1 MKILLV
7 EDEIRLAEG
16 IARLLKMEKYDC
28 DILCDG
34 EEGLHYAMS
43 KEYDVV
49 ILDVMLPGRDGFS
62 IVKEMRKE
70 KIGTPVLMLTA
81 RGETQDKIYGLDSG
95 ADDYLT
101 KPFVPEELIARV
113 RALSRRQGEV
123 IMDELSFGDLRLE
136 LPTYTLRCGYR
147 SVNLTAKEFEILRLL
162 MKNPKI
168 ILSKE
173 EIISKIWGLDS
184 EAQDNNVEVYISFLR
199 KKLFFVQSEVVIR
212 SLRKIGYRLESQNAQ
227 QT

>member
-7 EDEIRLAEG
+7 EDEVRLAEG

-28 DILCDG
+28 DIVGDG

-49 ILDVMLPGRDGFS
+49 ILDVMLPRRDGFS
-62 IVKEMRKE
+62 IVREMRKE
-70 KIGTPVLMLTA
+70 KIGTPVLILTA
-81 RGETQDKIYGLDSG
+81 REEIQDKIYGLDSG

-101 KPFVPEELIARV
+101 KPFVPEELVARV
-113 RALSRRQGEV
+113 RALSRRQGTV

-136 LPTYTLRCGYR
+136 LPTYMLKCGYR
-147 SVNLTAKEFEILRLL
+147 SVNLTAKEFEILCLL

-199 KKLFFVQSEVVIR
+199 KKLFFIQSEVVIR
-212 SLRKIGYRLESQNAQ
+212 SLRKIGYRLENQNAQ

>member
-1 MKILLV
+1 MRILLV
-7 EDEIRLAEG
+7 EDETRIAEG

-28 DILCDG
+28 DIVCDG
-34 EEGLHYAMS
+34 EEGLAYAMS
-43 KEYDVV
+43 EEYDVV
-49 ILDVMLPGRDGFS
+49 VLDVMLPGRDGFE

-70 KIGTPVLMLTA
+70 KIATPVLMLTA
-81 RGETQDKIYGLDSG
+81 RGETLDKIRGLDSG

-101 KPFVPEELIARV
+101 KPFVPEELIARI
-113 RALSRRQGEV
+113 RALARRQGAV
-123 IMDELSFGDLRLE
+123 IMDELSFGDLCLE
-136 LPTYTLRCGYR
+136 LSTYTLRCGYK

-173 EIISKIWGLDS
+173 EIISKIWGFDS

-199 KKLFFVQSEVVIR
+199 KKLFFVRSEVVIR
-212 SLRKIGYRLESQNAQ
+212 SLRKIGYRLESQDAE